1 MTEAARGRP
10 SNDPLETTHPEEAPS
25 DRGTGSGP
33 IAASTPAA
41 VSGGYAAAARA
52 GASDLVVV
60 VHDGVSFQALAGGG
74 ERWADRSAR
83 ALGELAPV
91 RYVTRRTADQGG
103 SPFQVRT
110 LAPAG
115 DGAWQPLTEAE
126 VVAGGDPAG
135 WSGVS
140 GIVLHQPF
148 RGEFGLAFATRV
160 PGHIPILL
168 TDLGDAAWRPQWR
181 PLLAR
186 GARELVLCDI
196 SKTAARISAAWF
208 PSAPVTVVYGGLDA
222 RDPLPADAPP
232 ADPPTAVYVGR
243 LLGHKGVHVLIQAL
257 GLSAAGWRLV
267 CCSSAVDPAYCTM
280 LDELAR
286 RIGVTFEVRQGLS
299 DSEVDRVLS
308 TATVAA
314 SPSVLVDHTGARHDN
329 SELLGL
335 SFLEHL
341 ARGVP
346 TLASDIPAHREIAQ
360 AVRAPDLLVPAGDPS
375 AWAVRLAA
383 ARRDPAALRARVR
396 EAGALLPLFGWP
408 AYAENLRAVIRQAI
422 ST

>member
-1 MTEAARGRP
+1 MTEGARGRTP
-10 SNDPLETTHPEEAPS
+10 NDPHETASHP
-25 DRGTGSGP
+25 GGG
-33 IAASTPAA
+33 AASGAGTP
-41 VSGGYAAAARA
+41 G
-52 GASDLVVV
+52 LVVV
-60 VHDGVSFQALAGGG
+60 VHDGVSFQDLAGGG

-83 ALGELAPV
+83 ALAGLAPV
-91 RYVTRRTADQGG
+91 RYVTRRPPDQGG
-103 SPFQVRT
+103 LPFQVRT
-110 LAPAG
+110 LTPDG
-115 DGAWQPLTEAE
+115 DSAWRPVGEAE

-135 WSGVS
+135 WHGVA
-140 GIVLHQPF
+140 GILFHQPF

-168 TDLGDAAWRPQWR
+168 TDLGDAGWRPQWR

-208 PSAPVTVVYGGLDA
+208 PAAPVAVVYGGLDA
-222 RDPLPADAPP
+222 RAPLLADAPP

-243 LLGHKGVHVLIQAL
+243 LLGHKGVHVLLQAL
-257 GLSAAGWRLV
+257 GLSSPGWRLV
-267 CCSSAVDPAYCTM
+267 CCSSAADPAYRTM

-286 RIGVTFEVRQGLS
+286 RLGVTFEVRQGLS

-335 SFLEHL
+335 AFLEHL

-375 AWAVRLAA
+375 AWAVRLAD
-383 ARRDPAALRARVR
+383 ARRDPAALRERVR
-396 EAGALLPLFGWP
+396 ETAAFLPLFGWP
-408 AYAENLRAVIRQAI
+408 AYAENLQSVIRQAA
-422 ST
+422 TG